1 MSATMLS
8 PLVRE
13 QTLIDNIMAA
23 VDKGIARDVQ
33 QMGMLETVKNK
44 IATTFDTFD
53 GTMLRL
59 IRIHDKNTAAARL
72 GMEASLNSFLNQMY
86 ESTEYLNSLTN
97 SVRSSLEEAQA
108 LMIPEDAVDFEYQVQ
123 K

>member
-1 MSATMLS
+1 MSATMMS
-8 PLVRE
+8 PLIRE

-33 QMGMLETVKNK
+33 QMGMLETMKDK
-44 IATTFDTFD
+44 IATTFDVFD

-59 IRIHDKNTAAARL
+59 IRIQDKNTTAARL

-86 ESTEYLNSLTN
+86 ESTEYLNSLAN
-97 SVRSSLEEAQA
+97 SVRGNLEEAQA
-108 LMIPEDAVDFEYQVQ
+108 LMSAEDAVDFEYQVQ

>member
-1 MSATMLS
+1 MSATMMS
-8 PLVRE
+8 PLLRE
-13 QTLIDNIMAA
+13 QVLIDNIMTA

-33 QMGMLETVKNK
+33 QMGMLETVKEK

-59 IRIHDKNTAAARL
+59 IRIQDTNTTAARL
-72 GMEASLNSFLNQMY
+72 GMESSLNAFLNQMY
-86 ESTEYLNSLTN
+86 ETTEYLSNLAS
-97 SVRSSLEEAQA
+97 SVRGNLEEAQA
-108 LMIPEDAVDFEYQVQ
+108 LMVAEDAVDFEYQVQ